1 MLRIRLTRMGAKKK
15 PFYRVI
21 IKEKRSKRDGKYLE
35 NLGFYNPMT
44 DPPKAKLNHE
54 RIEYWIG
61 KGAKPTKT
69 VASLIKHNPRLL
81 ENEVE
86 KAETKEL
93 TGLKNKKD
101 GMIKETRKKSDTK
114 KKEPEKVVIEEM
126 SDARK
131 KNDMMIAELEKV
143 VGEEMGNARE
153 DSVKVKESFKKKD
166 EKSKDTAKL
175 ENTSLNDKKLES
187 SAQAETSSASDVEA
201 KKVKAK
207 GNKVEEPLLKK

>member
-69 VASLIKHNPRLL
+69 VASLIKHNPRLP

-86 KAETKEL
+86 KAGMKEL
-93 TGLKNKKD
+93 TDLKNKKD
-101 GMIKETRKKSDTK
+101 GMIKEARKRSKTEK
-114 KKEPEKVVIEEM
+114 KDPEKVVVEEM
-126 SDARK
+126 D
-131 KNDMMIAELEKV
+131 D
-143 VGEEMGNARE
+143 ARE
-153 DSVKVKESFKKKD
+153 DSVKAKEASKKKD
-166 EKSKDTAKL
+166 GKSKDAAEF
-175 ENTSLNDKKLES
+175 ENISSNDKKSES
-187 SAQAETSSASDVEA
+187 SVEAETASASDVEA
-201 KKVKAK
+201 KKVEAEKEKSEAKENKA
-207 GNKVEEPLLKK
+207 EEALLEK

>member
-81 ENEVE
+81 EDEME

-93 TGLKNKKD
+93 AGLKNKKD
-101 GMIKETRKKSDTK
+101 GAIKEARKRSKTE
-114 KKEPEKVVIEEM
+114 KKEPEKVV
-126 SDARK
+126 
-131 KNDMMIAELEKV
+131 V
-143 VGEEMGNARE
+143 EEMGDARE
-153 DSVKVKESFKKKD
+153 DSVKAKEASKKKD
-166 EKSKDTAKL
+166 GKSKDAAEF
-175 ENTSLNDKKLES
+175 ENIPSNDKKSES
-187 SAQAETSSASDVEA
+187 SVEAETASASDVEA
-201 KKVKAK
+201 KKVEAEKEKSEAKENKA
-207 GNKVEEPLLKK
+207 EEALLEK